1 MDKQEDNADKHPL
14 DFIIGLRAKIITND
28 GRVFVGTLKGVDQ
41 ALNCILAAAEER
53 VFSEHQGVKV
63 HPLGTY
69 FIRGDSIVALGEFV
83 ESEED
88 FDELPEVMAKPLTND
103 L

>member
-1 MDKQEDNADKHPL
+1 MQEGEEKHPL
-14 DFIIGLRAKIITND
+14 EGIIGHRAKIIAND

-41 ALNCILAAAEER
+41 ALNCILSDAEER
-53 VFSEHQGVKV
+53 VYSEDDGVKV

-69 FIRGDSIVALGEFV
+69 FIRGDTIVVLGEF
-83 ESEED
+83 EETEEEFEELSE
-88 FDELPEVMAKPLTND
+88 VRGKPLG